1 MRKMLRIPRLY
12 LGVWCSFSL
21 RRCFPYRASP
31 PPPSPSPKQAL
42 QWPNQPQHRLRW
54 LYTLLPRVRFLR
66 CPPRLVFAIDN
77 YFGSNYSTSRYKEVT
92 NSTCSSAIRLSDTIW
107 TRRSSQSFWLLATT
121 TFLISSSFD
130 NVSTCSRASSSLAR
144 PEASLFAEECS
155 APLFS
160 ASKAR

>member
-1 MRKMLRIPRLY
+1 MLPLS
-12 LGVWCSFSL
+12 SFSTSSIAFSKAGIAMAKSASASSEMAL
-21 RRCFPYRASP
+21 HSAASSPILALSASTCFRY
-31 PPPSPSPKQAL
+31 
-42 QWPNQPQHRLRW
+42 H
-54 LYTLLPRVRFLR
+54 
-66 CPPRLVFAIDN
+66 
-77 YFGSNYSTSRYKEVT
+77 FGSNYSTSRYKEVT